1 MSGITVVEAVL
12 PLFQGKKEREVL
24 FVAGAFKS
32 FTAPVDVIVDVEM
45 SVLCTCH

>member
-1 MSGITVVEAVL
+1 M
-12 PLFQGKKEREVL
+12 EREVL

-32 FTAPVDVIVDVEM
+32 FTALVVDVVVDVEM